1 MNNNNKTN
9 YVIPAFF
16 LLALLFGLTVLN
28 LVLPKKDYID
38 SERRPAATMPHLTEE
53 TILDGSFTK
62 DFEKYT
68 TDTFVLRDAF
78 REIKARINYDIF
90 QRRENNEIF
99 RKDGSLMKLEREID
113 ESSVANALAKFQ
125 KIYDKYLANNNCNVY
140 AVTVPDK
147 AYFLWRDGEGLPS
160 LDYDR
165 LFELVRDG
173 MPYAAHIDVTDEL
186 TLSDF
191 YLTDTHW
198 RQEKIIPVARKIAE
212 AMGNSYNSVFTEV
225 KADVE
230 FRGVNSGH
238 SAITSLYDDLYY
250 LTNDTIKN
258 CITVNLEKKFTDI
271 KNYDESKEKVYNLD
285 KLTSKDPY
293 EVFLSGA
300 CAAISMENPKNMGGK
315 ELVIFRDSYGS
326 SIAPLLLDNYSK
338 ITLLDIRYM
347 NPEFIG
353 GFASFKDADVL
364 FLYSTTL
371 INSSSA
377 LR

>member
-1 MNNNNKTN
+1 MKNNKTN
-9 YVIPAFF
+9 YIIPALF
-16 LLALLFGLTVLN
+16 LTALLFGLSVLN
-28 LVLPKKDYID
+28 VILPKKEYID
-38 SERRPAATMPHLTEE
+38 SERRPAAEMPELTKE

-62 DFEKYT
+62 DFETYT
-68 TDTFVLRDAF
+68 TDNFVFRDAF
-78 REIKARINYDIF
+78 REIKARLNYDIF
-90 QRRENNEIF
+90 FKQENNDIYS
-99 RKDGSLMKLEREID
+99 KNNSLMKLEKELD
-113 ESSVANALAKFQ
+113 ESSVINALSKFQ
-125 KIYDKYLANNNCNVY
+125 RIYDKHLDGKNCNIY

-147 AYFLWRDGEGLPS
+147 AYFPWRDGDNIPS
-160 LDYDR
+160 LDYDV
-165 LFELVRDG
+165 LFGMVRDG
-173 MPYAAHIDVTDEL
+173 MPYAEHIDVTDVL
-186 TLSDF
+186 SLSDF

-198 RQEKIIPVARKIAE
+198 RQEKIIPVAEKISE
-212 AMGNSYNSVFTEV
+212 AMGNTYNSEFTAV

-238 SAITSLYDDLYY
+238 SALTSMYDELYY
-250 LTNDTIKN
+250 LTNDTLEN
-258 CITVNLEKKFTDI
+258 CVTVNLEKKFTD
-271 KNYDESKEKVYNLD
+271 KNYDASKEQVYNME
-285 KLTSKDPY
+285 KLNSKDPY

-300 CAAISMENPKNMGGK
+300 CAAITMENPANPDGR

-347 NPEFIG
+347 VPDFIG
-353 GFASFKDADVL
+353 SFANFENADVL